1 MLLVVELTFYLGYL
15 FQRFLKEEF
24 RANFPKAMNE
34 KINPD
39 NEALDPSDE
48 YWRQQSSDEEDEPY
62 FPPEESKPPHY

>member
-1 MLLVVELTFYLGYL
+1 
-15 FQRFLKEEF
+15 
-24 RANFPKAMNE
+24 MNE